1 MSDRNV
7 AHSTF
12 DFNGL
17 FTEHVKF
24 VAPAKRLSRKG
35 SNSGGVLLLIRRT
48 GCKFVKQIQIDSA
61 NTIAVRVDK
70 SVFNADKD
78 VFLIASIVVPEH
90 GPLYDSMDLKD
101 GIVILEEKLLQ
112 VIRDEDARIFLS
124 GDFNTR
130 TSCEQ
135 PKLDDMSN

>member
-70 SVFNADKD
+70 SVSNADKD
-78 VFLIASIVVPEH
+78 VLLIANVVPEH
-90 GPLYDSMDLKD
+90 GPLYESMD
-101 GIVILEEKLLQ
+101 
-112 VIRDEDARIFLS
+112 
-124 GDFNTR
+124 
-130 TSCEQ
+130 
-135 PKLDDMSN
+135 